1 MCGCA
6 YAFPTPKGIFANLL
20 KMRWIIVVCE
30 ECKTKQMMM
39 CRLFC

>member
-20 KMRWIIVVCE
+20 KMGWTTVVKSA
-30 ECKTKQMMM
+30 KTKQMMM
-39 CRLFC
+39 CRSFC